1 MKDNN
6 PARKF
11 GFELPVM
18 RKVCQECDTHNPADA
33 KFCRNCKSSR
43 LTINIIYLKAW

>member
-6 PARKF
+6 PDTNL

-18 RKVCQECDTHNPADA
+18 RKVCQNCGVYSPSDA

-43 LTINIIYLKAW
+43 LTITIIYLKAW